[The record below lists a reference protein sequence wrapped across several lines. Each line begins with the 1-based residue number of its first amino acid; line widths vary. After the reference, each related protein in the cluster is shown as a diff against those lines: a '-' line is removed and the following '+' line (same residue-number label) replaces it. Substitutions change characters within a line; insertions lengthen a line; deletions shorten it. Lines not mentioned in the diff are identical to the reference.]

1 MPGQT
6 IEVTALLGGGGIVG
20 AAAFKLA
27 EVWLSKRA
35 SAPSK
40 AKDGADLVSAAAAF
54 QIAMN
59 AAAQGVIGDLRANQ
73 ERLEAEI
80 EDLKRENEQCRQEG
94 EALRQAARQLEQKL
108 DSLMRQLRDPASTRP
123 GGSLAS
129 AVIEMADGDV
139 VVRHTAHESGDAT

>member
-6 IEVTALLGGGGIVG
+6 FEVTALLGGGGVVG
-20 AAAFKLA
+20 VAALKLA
-27 EVWLSKRA
+27 ELWLAKRA
-35 SAPSK
+35 AAPSK
-40 AKDGADLVSAAAAF
+40 TKDGADLVTAAAAF

-94 EALRQAARQLEQKL
+94 ESLRQAARQLEQKL
-108 DSLMRQLRDPASTRP
+108 DSLMRQLRDLASTRP
-123 GGSLAS
+123 GGSLS
-129 AVIEMADGDV
+129 TAVIEMAGGDISV
-139 VVRHTAHESGDAT
+139 TKTGGPDHE

>member
-6 IEVTALLGGGGIVG
+6 FEVTALLGGGGIIG
-20 AAAFKLA
+20 AAALKLG
-27 EVWLSKRA
+27 EIWIKNRA

-40 AKDGADLVSAAAAF
+40 TKDGADLVTAAAAF
-54 QIAMN
+54 QVAMN

-129 AVIEMADGDV
+129 AVIEMADGDINI
-139 VVRHTAHESGDAT
+139 TNAGGPDHE